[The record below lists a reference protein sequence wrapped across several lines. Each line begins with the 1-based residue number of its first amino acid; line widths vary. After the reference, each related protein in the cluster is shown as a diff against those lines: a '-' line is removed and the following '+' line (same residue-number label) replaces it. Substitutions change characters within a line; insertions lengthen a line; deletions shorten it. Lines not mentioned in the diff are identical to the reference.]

1 MTLYKSTVDVE
12 TFNMTLG
19 LLIQPRDVI
28 DIDYENKTITNQTS
42 GMKSKVRGLEST
54 FEGKLDPKSGKMLN
68 TLKERMESGNDGNF
82 IPYKES
88 KTKTKKGG
96 S

>member
-1 MTLYKSTVDVE
+1 MKYKSTVDVE

-19 LLIQPRDVI
+19 LLINPGDI
-28 DIDYENKTITNQTS
+28 IEIDYEKQTVINS
-42 GMKSKVRGLEST
+42 NTGEQSKVRDLKAT
-54 FEGKLDPKSGKMLN
+54 FEGVINKEGKRVN

-82 IPYKES
+82 IPYTES
-88 KTKTKKGG
+88 KPKPKNRKGG